1 MLGAVLTPMRLDK
14 FLQTSRIVKRR
25 TVATQLCSRG
35 RVDVN
40 ERPAKP
46 GRALEIGDTVA
57 LSVGSD
63 GKLVCRVLN
72 LPTRG
77 IRKEEAAGLYEVVED
92 TRKSS
97 AGSAGD
103 E

>member
-1 MLGAVLTPMRLDK
+1 MRLDK

-35 RVDVN
+35 RVEVN
-40 ERPAKP
+40 ERSAKP
-46 GRALEIGDTVA
+46 GRALEVGDTVS
-57 LSVGSD
+57 LSFGSD
-63 GKLVCRVLN
+63 GQLVCRVLD